1 MYNFAP
7 TIFSSICHRPAPK
20 LQGVVFP
27 LTKKGDRATTST
39 AKEIFGAALEPVDKI
54 AAEKVCYLKC
64 PICWLFNDE
73 RQIFIDISPFFH
85 CQIYGR
91 GGARARG

>member
-1 MYNFAP
+1 M
-7 TIFSSICHRPAPK
+7 
-20 LQGVVFP
+20 FP

-64 PICWLFNDE
+64 PIRSLFNDE

-85 CQIYGR
+85 CQV
-91 GGARARG
+91 GAVLEPVDEIVAEKVHCLKI